1 MNTLKFFIAFLASF
15 ICLQQSRAQNFSADS
30 LKAYAEQQLSDY
42 SVPALAIA
50 IVDKDSLLFSQGF
63 GLNNIEK
70 DQAANSET
78 LFGIGSISKS
88 FTALAV
94 GMLVSDGKMDWD
106 DKVKKYLP
114 YFELYDPYVSDN
126 FTIRDLLTHRSGLKD
141 VSGGSLWYH
150 SDFSRKEIIK
160 RMKYLKPVSGFR
172 EKTAYQNIMYLVA
185 GEVVAAVS
193 GMTYD
198 AFIKSRIFDPLNMKH
213 TVSLAAD
220 REGSQNIA
228 RPHIDYEGKKILI
241 VQEKGDNLAA
251 GGFIYSSAN
260 DMARY
265 MRFMLNKGIVGKDT
279 LIHAREMSEIL
290 KPQVI
295 YQISGPPLQ
304 NEFSSYGFGWWLTP
318 KDGHKIVEHSG
329 GIDGMSANLVMISDL
344 NYGVIV
350 LSNTSSPASFVIT
363 TNLIGKKLGN
373 DEMVKFSNIIKM
385 YYDRNLVREEELKQ
399 KRKDSQ
405 IKNTQ
410 MSLEAEKY
418 TGTYRDKMYG
428 DVYVS
433 LENKELQLRF
443 SHTPLFS
450 GKLEHWHYDTFN
462 MNWSDPRVPDG
473 FITFVLGSDGE
484 VSELKIDQENLLD
497 VDFSEISL
505 KKVQE

>member
-1 MNTLKFFIAFLASF
+1 MSTRLTLFSLLFGLLGWQSGLA
-15 ICLQQSRAQNFSADS
+15 QHFSSDS
-30 LKAYAEQQLSDY
+30 LKAYAEKQLTDY
-42 SVPALAIA
+42 SVPAIAIA
-50 IVDKDSLLFSQGF
+50 IVDKDSLIFSEGF

-70 DQAANSET
+70 DQRANAET

-94 GMLVSDGKMDWD
+94 GMLVSEGKMNWD
-106 DKVKKYLP
+106 DKVKQYLP

-141 VSGGSLWYH
+141 VSGGTLWYH
-150 SDFSRKEIIK
+150 SDFSRREIIE

-172 EKTAYQNIMYLVA
+172 DKTAYQNIMYLVA

-193 GMTYD
+193 EMSYD
-198 AFIKSRIFDPLNMKH
+198 DFIKSRIFEPLGMTQ
-213 TVSLAAD
+213 TVSLATD
-220 REGSQNIA
+220 RENSQNIA

-265 MRFMLNKGIVGKDT
+265 MKFMLNNGIVENDT
-279 LIHAREMSEIL
+279 LIGAGEMREIL
-290 KPQVI
+290 RPQVI
-295 YQISGPPLQ
+295 YPISGPPIQ

-318 KDGHKIVEHSG
+318 KDGHKLVEHSG

-344 NYGVIV
+344 KYGVIV
-350 LSNTSSPASFVIT
+350 LSNTSSPASFVVT
-363 TNLIGKKLGN
+363 TNLIGKKLG
-373 DEMVKFSNIIKM
+373 DEEMVNFSNIIKM
-385 YYDRNLVREEELKQ
+385 YVDRNHAREEALKQ

-405 IKNTQ
+405 IKNTR
-410 MSLEAEKY
+410 MSLELKNY

-433 LENKELQLRF
+433 LENQELLLRF
-443 SHTPLFS
+443 SHTPLFR

-462 MNWSDPRVPDG
+462 INWTDPRVPDG
-473 FITFVLGSDGE
+473 FITFVLDAAGE
-484 VSELKIDQENLLD
+484 VIELRIEQENLLD

-505 KKVQE
+505 KKVRE